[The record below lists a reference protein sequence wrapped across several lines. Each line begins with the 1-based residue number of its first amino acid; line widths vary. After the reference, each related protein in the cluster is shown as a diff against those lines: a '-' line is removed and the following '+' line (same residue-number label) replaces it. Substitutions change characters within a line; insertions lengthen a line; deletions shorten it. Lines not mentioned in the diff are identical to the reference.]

1 MVVYSL
7 WPYRLWQVE
16 ELHSLYLLW
25 QVAELHSLYSLW
37 PYLLWQVA
45 ELHSLYLLW
54 PYLLWQVAEGEPR
67 LLSAFKELVKNDYPL
82 AEALY
87 AGGVFAVSQSVGN

>member
-1 MVVYSL
+1 MACGRVLTVAIL
-7 WPYRLWQVE
+7 LLWQVE

-25 QVAELHSLYSLW
+25 PYLQW
-37 PYLLWQVA
+37 PYLLWQV
-45 ELHSLYLLW
+45 E
-54 PYLLWQVAEGEPR
+54 EGEPR

-87 AGGVFAVSQSVGN
+87 AGGVFAVS